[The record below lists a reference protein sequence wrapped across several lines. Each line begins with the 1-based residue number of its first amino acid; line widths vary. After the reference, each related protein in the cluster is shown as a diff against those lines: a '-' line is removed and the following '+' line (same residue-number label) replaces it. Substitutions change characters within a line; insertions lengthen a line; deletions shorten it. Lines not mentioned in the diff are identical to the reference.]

1 MDKIKVSIV
10 IPVYNSEDSIG
21 QLVDRLDESLNT
33 DYQLEVVLVNDC
45 SKDNSEQVCTE
56 VARKHKGVVK
66 FFSLAK
72 NVGEHNA
79 VMAGLGQTTGDF
91 AVIMDDDFQN
101 PVSEVVKLV
110 NYAAEQDYDVVYTY
124 YSEKKH
130 HFFRNLGSSFNDWV
144 ATFMLKKPKDL
155 YLSSFK
161 LINRFLIDEVIK
173 YDLPFPYIDGLILRT
188 TQNIGKIQVVH
199 EERKAGK
206 SNYTIK
212 KLVSLWL
219 NMFTNFSIMPLR
231 ISVIVGFFFAIIGFA
246 FGLYTLVEKFM
257 NPDMPTG
264 YSSMF
269 TAISIFSGIQLM
281 AIGMLGEYLGR
292 MFLSQNKR
300 PQYCIRKKII

>member
-1 MDKIKVSIV
+1 
-10 IPVYNSEDSIG
+10 
-21 QLVDRLDESLNT
+21 
-33 DYQLEVVLVNDC
+33 
-45 SKDNSEQVCTE
+45 
-56 VARKHKGVVK
+56 
-66 FFSLAK
+66 
-72 NVGEHNA
+72 
-79 VMAGLGQTTGDF
+79 
-91 AVIMDDDFQN
+91 
-101 PVSEVVKLV
+101 V

-144 ATFMLKKPKDL
+144 ATFKLKKPKDL

>member
-21 QLVDRLDESLNT
+21 ALVDRLDESLST
-33 DYQLEVVLVNDC
+33 DYNLEVVLVNDC
-45 SKDNSEQVCTE
+45 SKDNSEAVCTD
-56 VARKHKGVVK
+56 VVQKHKGIVK

-79 VMAGLGQTTGDF
+79 VMAGLGQTTGDY

-110 NYAAEQDYDVVYTY
+110 NYAADNDYDVVYTY

-161 LINRFLIDEVIK
+161 LINRFLIEEVIK

-188 TQNIGKIQVVH
+188 TQNIGKIQVIH

-231 ISVIVGFFFAIIGFA
+231 ISVIVGFFFALIGFG
-246 FGLYTLVEKFM
+246 FGLYTLIEKFM

-300 PQYCIRKKII
+300 PQYCIRKKIM

>member
-21 QLVDRLDESLNT
+21 QLVDRLDESLSN
-33 DYQLEVVLVNDC
+33 DYNLEVVLVNDC
-45 SKDNSEQVCTE
+45 SKDNSEEVCTE
-56 VARKHKGVVK
+56 VAHKHKGVVK

-110 NYAAEQDYDVVYTY
+110 NYAAENDYDVVYTF

-188 TQNIGKIQVVH
+188 TQNIGKIQVIH

-206 SNYTIK
+206 SNYTIT

-231 ISVIVGFFFAIIGFA
+231 ISVIVGFFFAMIGFG

-300 PQYCIRKKII
+300 PQYCIRKKIM

>member
-21 QLVDRLDESLNT
+21 QLVDRLDESLSN
-33 DYQLEVVLVNDC
+33 DYNLEVVLVNDY
-45 SKDNSEQVCTE
+45 SKDNSEEVCTE
-56 VARKHKGVVK
+56 VAHKHKGVVK

-110 NYAAEQDYDVVYTY
+110 NYAAENDYDVVYTF

-188 TQNIGKIQVVH
+188 TQNIGKIQVIH

-206 SNYTIK
+206 SNYTIT

-231 ISVIVGFFFAIIGFA
+231 ISVIVGFFFAMIGFG